1 MNGQVL
7 DYTTQTNSGIIS
19 GDDGSRYNFIG
30 SEWKE
35 TVNPSRGMRVDFESQ
50 GDNAVSIYRL
60 VGASTPGG
68 SISDAFSGEKNKLVA
83 GLLGI
88 FLGWIGA
95 HKFYLGF
102 SRPARLQAAIG
113 GGGFLAMIVF
123 SVILTPIAFAAGVYA
138 AVAFLGIL
146 ATLGWLVM
154 AAMGVV
160 GLIEGI
166 MYLTKS
172 DDAFDQ
178 IYVVAKKQWF

>member
-7 DYTTQTNSGIIS
+7 DFSVQTNSGVIS

-35 TVNPSRGMRVDFESQ
+35 TVNPSRGMRVDFEAQ
-50 GDNAVSIYRL
+50 GDNAVSIYRV

-88 FLGWIGA
+88 FLGWMGA

-102 SRPARLQAAIG
+102 SRPG
-113 GGGFLAMIVF
+113 
-123 SVILTPIAFAAGVYA
+123 TPTSSNWRRR
-138 AVAFLGIL
+138 FLGYDSLLRHLDTHRICRRCLRCGSVFGSSGHNWL
-146 ATLGWLVM
+146 AGYGGNGSGRSYRRHHVSNQ
-154 AAMGVV
+154 VR
-160 GLIEGI
+160 
-166 MYLTKS
+166 
-172 DDAFDQ
+172 
-178 IYVVAKKQWF
+178 